1 MRVRKC
7 FKILLTLYMYVV
19 FVFSDNQSDD
29 DDDVIEIGD
38 EVVMQSKKR
47 RKDKHSRRERSNDYV
62 PPAGLE
68 QSSHK
73 SRTSYIHFL
82 LVQLC
87 HVYFLLAD
95 FTSG

>member
-73 SRTSYIHFL
+73 SRTSCVHFL
-82 LVQLC
+82 LV
-87 HVYFLLAD
+87 
-95 FTSG
+95 